1 MCSIMMSI
9 YHSGTLVLEEVLT
22 VDGHRDVL
30 YHAVNISMRYFGFWR
45 SVLTVGDGHR
55 DVLHNSINASLP
67 QPFVRLGSPYI

>member
-1 MCSIMMSI
+1 MEKV
-9 YHSGTLVLEEVLT
+9 HT
-22 VDGHRDVL
+22 VGDDHRDVL
-30 YHAVNISMRYFGFWR
+30 YHVVNISLRYFGFWR